1 MKCHEDFE
9 EEFLERYEILDR
21 LGRGR
26 CGLVNKG
33 YDKLKNSPVAIKRL
47 FEILLSNNESER
59 VYKEILMLEHFQGHA
74 NIISLQNIYKSRNDK
89 DVILVYEYMEA
100 NLFNVIR
107 GGILSEVHV
116 KYISYQLLKALKY
129 IHSAG
134 VVHRNLKPS
143 GVLMNSDCKI
153 KIDDFYFAKPLK
165 LDDNCFNEITD
176 YVSTRWY
183 RAPEILLGANF
194 NKPADIW
201 SIGCIIGEMLNGR
214 TVFPG
219 TCTLNQ
225 LNLIVQLCGK
235 PSDEDVKD
243 IEASLSSLI
252 GNLGSIKPFNLK
264 NWSNIFLT
272 ASQEAV
278 DLLQKILVFN
288 PKKRISVEEA
298 LEHSFFKE
306 VRNVEEEVNC
316 SKKLELEFS
325 HEMKNEILE
334 YKFKNLKDTVDTD
347 DVKYVNLSDNLK

>member
-9 EEFLERYEILDR
+9 EEFLDRYEILER

-33 YDKLKNSPVAIKRL
+33 YDKLKNSTVAVKRL

-59 VYKEILMLEHFQGHA
+59 VYKEIRILEHFQGHP
-74 NIISLQNIYKSRNDK
+74 NIISLQNVFKSRNDK

-100 NLFNVIR
+100 NLFHVIR
-107 GGILSEVHV
+107 GNILSEIHV
-116 KYISYQLLKALKY
+116 KFIAYQLLKALKY
-129 IHSAG
+129 IHSAD

-143 GVLMNSDCKI
+143 GVLINSDCKI
-153 KIDDFYFAKPLK
+153 KIDDFYFAKPIK
-165 LDDNCFNEITD
+165 FDDDNFNDITD

-201 SIGCIIGEMLNGR
+201 SVGCIIGEMLNGR

-235 PSDEDVKD
+235 PSEEDVKD
-243 IEASLSSLI
+243 IEGSLSSLL
-252 GNLGSIKPFNLK
+252 GNIKPINFK
-264 NWSNIFLT
+264 NWNNIFLT
-272 ASQEAV
+272 ASEEAV
-278 DLLQKILVFN
+278 DLLQKMLMFN
-288 PKKRISVEEA
+288 PKKRITVDEA
-298 LEHSFFKE
+298 LGHYFFKD
-306 VRNVEEEVNC
+306 VRNVEEEINC
-316 SKKLELEFS
+316 GKKLELEIS
-325 HEMKNEILE
+325 DEMKKEILE
-334 YKFKNLKDTVDTD
+334 YRDKNFKENGDTD
-347 DVKYVNLSDNLK
+347 DVKFITLSSTIK